1 MILNG
6 IEEIQKLL
14 PSVNLRLD
22 STRLDDFMS
31 RAQQWVTDEI
41 IGSGL
46 EELLETDIADGA
58 TDDHVMLRHLVQRV
72 IAQYGYILFGDE
84 MNLQLSEA
92 GMVVQQN
99 QAMQAASTARR
110 DNLIRSLWERLEMD
124 CDMLVN
130 LLMNTSTEGAAYES
144 WRNTEQFAYLTVA
157 FLPTMRALRKHLPP
171 KSSWSQHWPD
181 FNNGLLNMSVEM
193 MDIAAPYVS
202 SAEIIELRD
211 LYRGDS
217 MTSAQEQAVESLRD
231 VAVCNLVGDSKRAI
245 RAAIRARDIMLGS
258 IDDFPRFAESDCK
271 TLPGV
276 DFNAGHLVNTL

>member
-58 TDDHVMLRHLVQRV
+58 TDDHIMLRHLVQRV

-157 FLPTMRALRKHLPP
+157 FLPTMRELRKHLPP
-171 KSSWSQHWPD
+171 KSSWSQH
-181 FNNGLLNMSVEM
+181 
-193 MDIAAPYVS
+193 
-202 SAEIIELRD
+202 
-211 LYRGDS
+211 
-217 MTSAQEQAVESLRD
+217 
-231 VAVCNLVGDSKRAI
+231 
-245 RAAIRARDIMLGS
+245 
-258 IDDFPRFAESDCK
+258 
-271 TLPGV
+271 
-276 DFNAGHLVNTL
+276 